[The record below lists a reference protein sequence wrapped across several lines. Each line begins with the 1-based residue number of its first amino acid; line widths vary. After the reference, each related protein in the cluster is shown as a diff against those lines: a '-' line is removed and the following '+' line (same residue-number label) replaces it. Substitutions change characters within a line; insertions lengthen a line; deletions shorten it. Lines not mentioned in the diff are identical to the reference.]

1 MSKEKDVDKL
11 KSLKKRV
18 SELSTQLKALGSEYI
33 GNGMY
38 QSRQDFDIIVRIVE
52 CMSEEI
58 DILEKRIEALEKAN
72 K

>member
-1 MSKEKDVDKL
+1 MGKEKDVNEL
-11 KSLKKRV
+11 TELKKRV
-18 SELSTQLKALGSEYI
+18 SKMSTRLKALGSEYI

-52 CMSEEI
+52 CISEEI
-58 DILEKRIEALEKAN
+58 DILEKRIEALEKSN